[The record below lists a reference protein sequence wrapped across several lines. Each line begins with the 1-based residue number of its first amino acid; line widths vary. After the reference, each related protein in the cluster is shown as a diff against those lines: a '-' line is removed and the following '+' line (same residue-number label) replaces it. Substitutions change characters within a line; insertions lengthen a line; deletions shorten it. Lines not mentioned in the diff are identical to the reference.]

1 MSCNLEMA
9 MGVMTM
15 AFNLSLSVF
24 GNHLPIH
31 VYKLEYN
38 VMTLYVDAALS
49 SVHGQ
54 HAIAPL

>member
-1 MSCNLEMA
+1 MA